1 MSKDKTQKNGWFKK
15 QSVAPKPTKIQHR
28 GLRRPVTL
36 LCWAVLIGSTS
47 FGVYKN
53 MTAIDT
59 HTVHEV
65 QVIKTK
71 VIDTH
76 ALATFATDF
85 AKLYYSWQPTHA
97 ALDQRQK
104 TLQPYLVDQLQA
116 LNSDTVRN
124 DIPTTATVR
133 EVKVW
138 DVRKTAKDTFRVLF
152 TVKQDLT
159 KGKDKKSVAST
170 YTINIMQN
178 SNGDMVITRNPTLA
192 AEPATAQIKLPDT
205 QSDNSV
211 DSATADDV
219 TKFLKTFFTL
229 YPQSDRNELKYYVK
243 DGTRPIDRN
252 LKFVELLDPVF
263 KQTKNGLTVNLSVK
277 YLDTDNDMSQVSQ
290 YTLTLSKESNNW
302 IITDGI

>member
-1 MSKDKTQKNGWFKK
+1 MSKDKNEKNGWFKK
-15 QSVAPKPTKIQHR
+15 QPAAPKPPKIKHL

-59 HTVHEV
+59 HTVHKV

-76 ALATFATDF
+76 ALATFTTDF
-85 AKLYYSWQPTHA
+85 AKLYYSWQPTHV

-104 TLQPYLVDQLQA
+104 ALQPYFVEQLQS
-116 LNSDTVRN
+116 LNTDTVRS
-124 DIPTTATVR
+124 DIPTTATVS

-138 DVRKTAKDTFRVLF
+138 DVSKTAKDTFRVLF

-159 KGKDKKSVAST
+159 TGKDKKSVTST
-170 YTINIMQN
+170 YTINVMQN
-178 SNGDMVITRNPTLA
+178 DDGDMVITKNPTIA
-192 AEPATAQIKLPDT
+192 AEPATARIKLPDT

-211 DSATADDV
+211 DSSTADNV
-219 TKFLKTFFTL
+219 TKFLKTFFAL
-229 YPQSDRNELKYYVK
+229 YPQSNRNELKYYVK
-243 DGTRPIDRN
+243 DGTRPIERN
-252 LKFVELLDPVF
+252 LKFVELLDPIF
-263 KQTKNGLTVNLSVK
+263 KQTKNNLTVTLAVK
-277 YLDTDNDMSQVSQ
+277 YLDTDNDMSQISQ
-290 YTLTLSKESNNW
+290 YNLTLSKQSNNW

>member
-15 QSVAPKPTKIQHR
+15 KPAAPKSPIIKHR

-36 LCWAVLIGSTS
+36 LCWTVLIGSTS

-53 MTAIDT
+53 ITAIDT

-76 ALATFATDF
+76 ALATFTTDF
-85 AKLYYSWQPTHA
+85 AKLYYSWQPSHE

-104 TLQPYLVDQLQA
+104 ALQPYFVEQLQS
-116 LNSDTVRN
+116 LNADTVRS
-124 DIPTTATVR
+124 DIPTTATVN

-138 DVRKTAKDTFRVLF
+138 DVSKTAKDTFRVLF

-159 KGKDKKSVAST
+159 KGKDKKTVTST
-170 YTINIMQN
+170 YTINVMQN
-178 SNGDMVITRNPTLA
+178 DNGDMVVTKNPTIA
-192 AEPATAQIKLPDT
+192 AEPATARIKLPDT

-211 DSATADDV
+211 DSSTADDV

-229 YPQSDRNELKYYVK
+229 YPKSDRNELKYYVK
-243 DGTRPIDRN
+243 DGTRPIERS

-263 KQTKNGLTVNLSVK
+263 KRTKSGLTVTLSVK
-277 YLDTDNDMSQVSQ
+277 YLDTESDMNQVSQ
-290 YTLTLSKESNNW
+290 YRLNISKNNKNW
-302 IITDGI
+302 IIITGI

>member
-1 MSKDKTQKNGWFKK
+1 LNKNKNRKNGWVTKK
-15 QSVAPKPTKIQHR
+15 PAEPKPPKIKHH

-36 LCWAVLIGSTS
+36 FCWAVLIGSTS

-76 ALATFATDF
+76 ALATFTTDF
-85 AKLYYSWQPTHA
+85 AKIYYSWQPNHE

-104 TLQPYLVDQLQA
+104 ALQPYLVAQLQA
-116 LNSDTVRN
+116 LNGDTVRS
-124 DIPTTATVR
+124 DIPTTATVS

-138 DVRKTAKDTFRVLF
+138 DVSKTAKDTFRVLF
-152 TVKQDLT
+152 TVKQDLI
-159 KGKDKKSVAST
+159 KGKDRKSVTST

-178 SNGDMVITRNPTLA
+178 SNGDMVITRNPTIA
-192 AEPATAQIKLPDT
+192 AEPATARIKLPDT

-219 TKFLKTFFTL
+219 AKFLKTFFTL
-229 YPQSDRNELKYYVK
+229 YPKSDRNELKYYVK
-243 DGTRPIDRN
+243 DGTRPIERN

-277 YLDTDNDMSQVSQ
+277 YLDTDNNMSQVSQ
-290 YTLTLSKESNNW
+290 YSLTLSKQSNNW

>member
-15 QSVAPKPTKIQHR
+15 KPAAPKPPKIKHR

-36 LCWAVLIGSTS
+36 LCWAVLISSTS

-76 ALATFATDF
+76 ALATFTTDF
-85 AKLYYSWQPTHA
+85 AKLYYSWQPSHET
-97 ALDQRQK
+97 LDQRQK
-104 TLQPYLVDQLQA
+104 SLQPYLVEQLQS
-116 LNSDTVRN
+116 LNADTVRS
-124 DIPTTATVR
+124 DIPTTATVS

-138 DVRKTAKDTFRVLF
+138 DVSKAAKDTFRVLF

-159 KGKDKKSVAST
+159 KGKDKKTVTST
-170 YTINIMQN
+170 YTINVMQN
-178 SNGDMVITRNPTLA
+178 DNGDMVVTKNPTIA
-192 AEPATAQIKLPDT
+192 AEPSTARIKLPDT
-205 QSDNSV
+205 QSDNTVASSTV
-211 DSATADDV
+211 DDV
-219 TKFLKTFFTL
+219 NKFLKTFFAL

-243 DGTRPIDRN
+243 DGTQPIERN

-263 KQTKNGLTVNLSVK
+263 KQTKLGLTVTLSVK
-277 YLDTDNDMSQVSQ
+277 YLDTDNDMSQISQ
-290 YTLTLSKESNNW
+290 YTLILSKPNNNW
-302 IITDGI
+302 IITNGI

>member
-15 QSVAPKPTKIQHR
+15 KPAAPKLPKIMHR
-28 GLRRPVTL
+28 GLRRPVKL

-85 AKLYYSWQPTHA
+85 AKLYYSWQPSHE

-104 TLQPYLVDQLQA
+104 ALQPYLVEQLQS
-116 LNSDTVRN
+116 LNADTVRS
-124 DIPTTATVR
+124 DIPTTATIS

-138 DVRKTAKDTFRVLF
+138 DVSEAAKNTFRVLF
-152 TVKQDLT
+152 TVTQELA
-159 KGKDKKSVAST
+159 KGKDKKAVTST
-170 YTINIMQN
+170 YTINVMQN
-178 SNGDMVITRNPTLA
+178 DNGDMVVTKNPTIA
-192 AEPATAQIKLPDT
+192 AEPATARIKLPDT

-211 DSATADDV
+211 DRSTADNV
-219 TKFLKTFFTL
+219 TKFLKTFFAL

-243 DGTRPIDRN
+243 DGTRPIERN

-263 KQTKNGLTVNLSVK
+263 KQTKRGLTVTLSVK

-290 YTLTLSKESNNW
+290 YTLTLSKQSNNW